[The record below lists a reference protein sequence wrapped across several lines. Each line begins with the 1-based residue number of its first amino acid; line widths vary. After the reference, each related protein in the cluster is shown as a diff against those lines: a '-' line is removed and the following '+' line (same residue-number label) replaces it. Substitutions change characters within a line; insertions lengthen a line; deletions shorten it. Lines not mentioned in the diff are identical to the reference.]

1 MLKFCFTKGLGCVFL
16 VSVLLISFLG
26 ISLYFAP
33 SVAGLGQSSSSTLLF
48 NGEKDDGLNS
58 LVKASDNGFA
68 MAGYTRSYGAEG
80 SDMWLVRTAQHLWG
94 TSCYYQMYYWNKTYG
109 GAGDDV
115 AKCIIQTSDGGFA
128 LAGYTNSSGA
138 GGFDMWLV
146 KTDLQGNA
154 LWNVTYGGPQDDVA
168 NSLVQTSDGGYVLVG
183 YTNQSSETSGESWVV
198 KVDASGTARWNQTCA
213 GIYAVS
219 VVKSNDDAIVFA
231 VDYTDAIGLVKIDLS
246 GAILVNQTLASD
258 SSFVSP
264 ESLTK
269 TSDGGY
275 ALAGTLNISSGIH
288 DGWLI
293 RTDSLGNKVFNCN
306 YNGTGIYSVTQT
318 TDGGYALTGDYA
330 TMIITDAQGNILWSQ
345 INDALSSEYRQ
356 RIHTATHSIIQYGDL
371 QYAMVGEQESY
382 GSYDRG
388 YGAFLNMETLKTDTT
403 PPAIQIYSPANGGL
417 YSTEGI
423 PLVVYVDNSASR
435 LWYALDGQGNNTL
448 TGNITLPTLTEGQH
462 NITVYAQDTSY
473 NTGASDTVPFLTQ
486 TAIFDVSANA
496 GVSHP
501 TVPTSTYKPKTGIDL
516 QMGLWTALAVIIA
529 VIVCVALV
537 FYKISTPKTLTAT
550 K

>member
-1 MLKFCFTKGLGCVFL
+1 MPKSSFEKGLGCIFL
-16 VSVLLISFLG
+16 VSVLLTSFLTA
-26 ISLYFAP
+26 SLCSVP
-33 SVAGLGQSSSSTLLF
+33 LVAGLGQSSSSTLMF
-48 NGEKDDGLNS
+48 GGEKDDGLNS
-58 LVKASDNGFA
+58 LIKASDNGFA
-68 MAGYTRSYGAEG
+68 MAGYTRSYGVAG

-94 TSCYYQMYYWNKTYG
+94 QSCYYQMQDWNKTYG
-109 GAGDDV
+109 GAGDDA

-128 LAGYTNSSGA
+128 LAGFTNSSGA

-146 KTDLQGNA
+146 KTGLQGNE
-154 LWNVTYGGPQDDVA
+154 LWNMTYGGPLDDAA
-168 NSLVQTSDGGYVLVG
+168 NSLVQTNDGGYVLAG
-183 YTNQSSETSGESWVV
+183 YTNQSSETNGESWVV
-198 KVDASGTARWNQTCA
+198 KVDDAGTAEWNQTYA
-213 GIYAVS
+213 GNNAVS
-219 VVKSNDDAIVFA
+219 VVKSNDNAIAFSVEYSNSPGIIK
-231 VDYTDAIGLVKIDLS
+231 VDLS
-246 GAILVNQTLASD
+246 GAVLLNQTFALNPPS
-258 SSFVSP
+258 VSA
-264 ESLTK
+264 ESLIVTV
-269 TSDGGY
+269 DGGY
-275 ALAGTLNISSGIH
+275 ALAGTLNNSLGIR

-293 RTDSLGNKVFNCN
+293 RTDSSINQVWNRS

-330 TMIITDAQGNILWSQ
+330 TMIITDAQGNVLWSQ
-345 INDALSSEYRQ
+345 TNDGLSSDYRQ
-356 RIHTATHSIIQYGDL
+356 RIYTATHSIIQYGDL

-423 PLVVYVDNSASR
+423 QLVVYVDNSASR

-448 TGNITLPTLTEGQH
+448 SGNITLPTLTEGQH

-486 TAIFDVSANA
+486 TAIFDVSSNA

-501 TVPTSTYKPKTGIDL
+501 TVPTGIH
-516 QMGLWTALAVIIA
+516 
-529 VIVCVALV
+529 
-537 FYKISTPKTLTAT
+537 
-550 K
+550 